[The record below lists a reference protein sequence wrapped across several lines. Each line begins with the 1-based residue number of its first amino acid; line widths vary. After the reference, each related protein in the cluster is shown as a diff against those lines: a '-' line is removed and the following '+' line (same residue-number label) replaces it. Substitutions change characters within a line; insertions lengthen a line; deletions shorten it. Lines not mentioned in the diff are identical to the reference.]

1 MHAIRMRRKVNAQ
14 GRVVLPRLGVTEGT
28 VVEVLVLAP
37 ESAVEDHKDDLAA
50 ASESSLAFWDNP
62 ADEIWDDVGAAGYST
77 GAGPVL

>member
-1 MHAIRMRRKVNAQ
+1 
-14 GRVVLPRLGVTEGT
+14 LGVTEGT

-62 ADEIWDDVGAAGYST
+62 ADEIWDDV
-77 GAGPVL
+77 